1 MVKRKKVVG
10 VRKEVPIKEDLKKFK
25 EEIVHEFHVIFEGL
39 IDQIKLLAEGHS
51 GIIGRLS
58 RMDVRLDR
66 MEKEN
71 ERQHVETRA
80 LVKISFS
87 ELDRRVSDLESQVK
101 DLQEWKKQVQPTL
114 QS

>member
-1 MVKRKKVVG
+1 MVKRKKIAAAHN
-10 VRKEVPIKEDLKKFK
+10 EVPIKEDLNKFK
-25 EEIVHEFHVIFEGL
+25 EEIVHEFHVISEGL

-51 GIIGRLS
+51 GIIDRLS
-58 RMDVRLDR
+58 RMDVRLER
-66 MEKEN
+66 IEKEN
-71 ERQHVETRA
+71 ERQHIETRA

-101 DLQEWKKQVQPTL
+101 DLQEWKKQVQSRP